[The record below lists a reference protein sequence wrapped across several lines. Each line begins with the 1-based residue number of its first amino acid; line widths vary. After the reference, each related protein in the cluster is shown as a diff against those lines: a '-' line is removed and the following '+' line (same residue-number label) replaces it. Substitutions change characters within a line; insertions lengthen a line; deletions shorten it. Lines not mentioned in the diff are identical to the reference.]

1 MYQVLYAGFDTLDI
15 AFEATLP
22 QETLDVLEQARNQ
35 AEASQKEEP
44 VKIGRADGTFLIKP
58 HGQRGGF
65 RYIVT
70 NGPTGAI
77 FSIKKNATNPNDWNL
92 FVSVRALCLLTK
104 GYDGTK
110 AWLQDILAAM
120 GFTVKSHSV
129 NRLDYAVDILAPDF
143 RLDPNC
149 FVTPAQSKV
158 GMFWSKDT
166 LLDDEGNK
174 AQAVM
179 RGHNFESVTIG
190 KMPNRQVIVY
200 DKRRAAIDLKTPY
213 WFEAWGIDKDDPG
226 ARVWRVEIRA
236 GKGVFEKKLLKRP
249 LSAIEAILRDYLCD
263 TAHQVR
269 YVTSRDDISNVT
281 RSIAHPLWQTLGEHL
296 AELPESYEPAL
307 PQARTLAIL
316 RQQRYEMALK
326 QAFGNLLNALL
337 LSGIKPEDIPP
348 ELPQLAENAAKAY
361 ATNIGPYLLRKKA
374 TEIAH
379 RLGHI
384 IPRQTSQHRS
394 LGGIS

>member
-22 QETLDVLEQARNQ
+22 QETLDLLEQARTQ
-35 AEASQKEEP
+35 AEANQKDEP
-44 VKIGRADGTFLIKP
+44 VTIGRAQEKFLIKP

-110 AWLQDILAAM
+110 AWLHDTLAAM

-166 LLDDEGNK
+166 LLDDDGNK

-200 DKRRAAIDLKTPY
+200 DKRRASIDLKTPY
-213 WFEAWGIDKDDPG
+213 WFEAWGINKDDPG
-226 ARVWRVEIRA
+226 AKVWRVEIRA

-249 LSAIEAILRDYLCD
+249 LSAIEAIFGDYLRD

-269 YVTSRDDISNVT
+269 YVTARDEISNVT
-281 RSIAHPLWQTLGEHL
+281 RAKPHPLWQVLSEHL
-296 AELPESYEPAL
+296 AELPESSEPVLPEARAL
-307 PQARTLAIL
+307 EIL
-316 RQQRYEMALK
+316 RQQRSEMALK
-326 QAFGNLLNALL
+326 QAFGNLLNALV
-337 LSGIKPEDIPP
+337 LSGMPP
-348 ELPQLAENAAKAY
+348 EQVANNFPAQAEVAAGSYTKD
-361 ATNIGPYLLRKKA
+361 
-374 TEIAH
+374 
-379 RLGHI
+379 LGHAMLEKKVKEVSI
-384 IPRQTSQHRS
+384 RLSPLFSRER
-394 LGGIS
+394 

>member
-22 QETLDVLEQARNQ
+22 QEALDVLEQARNQ

-44 VKIGRADGTFLIKP
+44 VKIGRAQETFLIKP

-104 GYDGTK
+104 GYDCTK
-110 AWLQDILAAM
+110 AWLHDILAAM
-120 GFTVKSHSV
+120 GFTIKSHSV
-129 NRLDYAVDILAPDF
+129 NRLDYAVGILAPDF

-149 FVTPAQSKV
+149 FITPAQSKI

-166 LLDDEGNK
+166 LLDDDGNK
-174 AQAVM
+174 AQAMM
-179 RGHNFESVTIG
+179 RSNNFESVTIG

-213 WFEAWGIDKDDPG
+213 WFEAWGINKDDLG

-249 LSAIEAILRDYLCD
+249 LSAIEAIFGDYLRN
-263 TAHQVR
+263 TANQVR
-269 YVTSRDDISNVT
+269 YVSSRNDTSNVT
-281 RSIAHPLWQTLGEHL
+281 RAKLNPLWRLLAEHL
-296 AELPESYEPAL
+296 AELPESSEPAL
-307 PQARTLAIL
+307 PEARVIEII
-316 RQQRYEMALK
+316 RQQRHDMALK

-337 LSGIKPEDIPP
+337 LNGISPEDISM
-348 ELPQLAENAAKAY
+348 ELPKLAENAATAY
-361 ATNIGPYLLRKKA
+361 ANNLGHYLLRNKA

-379 RLGHI
+379 RLGHKI
-384 IPRQTSQHRS
+384 QK
-394 LGGIS
+394 

>member
-110 AWLQDILAAM
+110 AWLQNILPAM

-166 LLDDEGNK
+166 LLDDDGNK

-213 WFEAWGIDKDDPG
+213 WFEAWGIDKDDPA

-249 LSAIEAILRDYLCD
+249 LSAIEAIFGDYLRG
-263 TAHQVR
+263 TVNQVR
-269 YVTSRDDISNVT
+269 YVISRNGVSNVT
-281 RSIAHPLWQTLGEHL
+281 RTTAHPIWEALSEHL
-296 AELPESYEPAL
+296 AKLPESCEPPL
-307 PQARTLAIL
+307 PEARALAIL
-316 RQQRYEMALK
+316 RQQRKNMALK
-326 QAFGNLLNALL
+326 QAFGNLINALIL
-337 LSGIKPEDIPP
+337 DGMDPDDITQNLPKHAEHAANDYRNDQGLST
-348 ELPQLAENAAKAY
+348 LY
-361 ATNIGPYLLRKKA
+361 KKA
-374 TEIAH
+374 DELTV
-379 RLGHI
+379 RLS
-384 IPRQTSQHRS
+384 PLMSKPQH
-394 LGGIS
+394 